1 VRTMMAWA
9 ALAVMVV
16 PAPTGAPQAR
26 RVAFRPGPGSPYALG
41 GQPGDVAIADMN
53 GDGRPDVMVAA
64 ASSSEVSVLLGDGT
78 GRLARAPGT
87 PRPVGMPPGLMDVA
101 DLDRDGT
108 LDVVV
113 TSHDSH
119 DVVILRGDGRGG
131 LGPAA
136 GSPFRALHGGKAH
149 THGLALGDLDEN
161 GWTDVTTADDEAHV
175 VGVLLADGRGG
186 FTAGAPV
193 RVGDSPYPHAL
204 ADLDGDGHLDA
215 ITPNTGS
222 ANMTVLLGDGRG
234 GFRTAAGSP
243 ITVAPRPYF
252 VALGHLDGDRALDA
266 VVTHDDISRVT
277 VLRGDGRGGFTPAP
291 GSPLDAGRRSWKA
304 RLADLDGD
312 GRQDLVLGGGGRAV
326 VLRGDGRA
334 GFAPVAGS
342 PFPLGRGAWSVAL
355 GDLDRDGRLDI
366 VSADLEDGTVS
377 VLLAR

>member
-1 VRTMMAWA
+1 MRTMTAWA
-9 ALAVMVV
+9 ALALAVV
-16 PAPTGAPQAR
+16 PATAATSAR
-26 RVAFRPGPGSPYALG
+26 RVTFTPAPGSPHALG

-53 GDGRPDVMVAA
+53 GDGRPDVIVAA
-64 ASSSEVSVLLGDGT
+64 ASSSELSVLLGDGT

-87 PRPVGMPPGLMDVA
+87 PRRVGMPPGLMEVA
-101 DLDRDGT
+101 DLDRDGL

-119 DVVILRGDGRGG
+119 DVVVLRGDGRGG

-136 GSPFRALHGGKAH
+136 GSPFRALLGGKAH
-149 THGLALGDLDEN
+149 THGLALGDLDGN
-161 GWTDVTTADDEAHV
+161 GWTDVTTADDEAHAI
-175 VGVLLADGRGG
+175 GVLLADGRGG
-186 FTAGAPV
+186 FTARPPV
-193 RVGDSPYPHAL
+193 PVGDSPYPHAL
-204 ADLDGDGHLDA
+204 GDLDGDGHLDA

-234 GFRTAAGSP
+234 GFRAAPGSP
-243 ITVAPRPYF
+243 IPVAPRPYF
-252 VALGHLDGDRALDA
+252 VALGHLDGDRSLDA
-266 VVTHDDISRVT
+266 VVTHDDIGRVT

-312 GRQDLVLGGGGRAV
+312 GRQDVVLGGGGRAV
-326 VLRGDGRA
+326 VLRGDGRG
-334 GFAPVAGS
+334 GFAPMAGS

-355 GDLDRDGRLDI
+355 GDLDGDGRLDI